1 MVRGVKRGFLAALL
15 IGSLAVASTQ
25 YTKVRDHTTHH
36 VTRLRHSRHLDG
48 YFPLHSSFTPA
59 TSPKLAVKD
68 NHKPLFTE
76 CLNYRP
82 TLKEEQPVGTYVFT
96 VHAEDRDPPDM
107 GGKVTYK
114 FVSTPGE
121 KERFHVDPE
130 TGNITTADI
139 FDHDEPSR
147 EKEAYITVRASDNG
161 QPQLD
166 DACTIKILIEDINDN
181 QPVFDKVVF
190 RGDVWKDRKPP
201 LKALLSYSESVPQDL
216 PNGREVMRISATD
229 IDDGNNSIVHYSLDS
244 NSPDQPYFYIDPDN
258 GVIFLNKTID
268 KVPGYKFKLSAIVKD
283 MGDPPQQSSITL
295 DIQVVESNKKSPS
308 FIEVPDE
315 PIRLKE
321 NYADFNT
328 PIATV
333 RAISNIPEEKKLQFE
348 LVMGQTEQTNK
359 WHTFVLEPEA
369 DSAYIKLGNHLDF
382 EKITDYTL
390 TVRIQNNYKLA
401 AETIIQI
408 EVEDVNDNIPIFS
421 EIRSGSVLENEPPGT
436 PVMQVRAFDADGTS
450 ANNQVTYE
458 LGDPSDPF
466 AIDSITGNITTLK
479 MFDREERSFY
489 NIKIIATDNSESAL
503 IPGKHNAGQQVF
515 LIEIADKNDN
525 PPHFTQDTYVAESIA
540 ENANI
545 NEIVTQVTALDIDT
559 ASVVTY
565 SIVAGNTYDAFV
577 IRNFTGEIRVNNEL
591 DYENITN
598 YSLDVRAFDGL
609 YEDYAKVLIKIEN
622 LNDNPPIFLANYTK
636 TIEEEKLYEGCI
648 VKVEAYDPDLD
659 RNEPQNIIYSLVKHE
674 QKEFLRIDND
684 GCLRLTKP
692 LDRDQPSGFTRWQI
706 LIMAADHGGRLGSD
720 SLRST
725 TEVILELT
733 DINDNAPF
741 LTNTQPVIWYENDP
755 PGQVVIL
762 TAKDYDSTEN
772 GPPFTFALNESVS
785 FDIRSKF
792 HIQGNILS
800 TIVSFDREQRKEY
813 KIPVAITD
821 SGTPRLTG
829 VSILHIVIGDRND
842 NPMGPGHSDIFVY
855 NYKGEAPDTE
865 IGRVFVN
872 DPDDWD
878 LPDKRFMW
886 LPSYEQRS
894 PYFDVH
900 SNTGMITM
908 KEGTPNGTYVLRFNV
923 TEENEPLVPF
933 HWVEATVN
941 VTIKEIPEEA
951 VDKSGSIRFV
961 NVTAEEFIIPEADGT
976 SKKDKLHRRLSELY
990 NKSMDNVDVFTVFSK
1005 LTVKD
1010 AFLDVRFSVHGSPY
1024 FEAEKLDSMVIGIQ
1038 EKLEEELQAK
1048 IYMVK
1053 IDECLIEKEQCE
1065 DSCRN
1070 ILMKN
1075 NVPLSVYTNTTS
1087 FVGVSARVESECT
1100 CDVEEPLVCLNG
1112 GTPFADKCE
1121 CPEGWNGPHC
1131 EQTSIAFH
1139 GDGWAMYPAP
1149 PACHEGHVTLTVTSH
1164 TSNSLI
1170 FYLGPLKFN
1179 PLLDVQDFMSLELV
1193 DGFPVLLV
1201 NYGSGT
1207 TRLNNSV
1214 VHVADGKPHLIEIV
1228 LMRSSIEMFV
1238 DRCKLSTCMSLAAPT
1253 GPREIL
1259 NVNGPLQ
1266 VGGASVDLQGL
1277 ARAFGWRHVPT
1288 NQHFLGCISNFTY
1301 NDFMY
1306 NLGRP
1311 SVERNADPGCQKSV
1325 FTAVTFGIDTNFL
1338 VAILVCIAILIILL
1352 LAVVVHRKRAD
1363 AWAEKEL
1370 DDIRENIIAYEDE
1383 GGGEGDAGYDLHVLR
1398 QMYDGPPPDTD
1409 ATFMHA
1415 PVVGA
1420 APDISGFLD
1429 DKKSVLDRDP
1439 DINPYDDVRHY
1450 AYEGDGD
1457 TSGSLSS
1464 LASCTD
1470 DEDLKFNYLST
1481 FGPRFRKLADMYGDS
1496 DDERAPHEESWC

>member
-1 MVRGVKRGFLAALL
+1 MKWCGGERGLIAWLIVAAVN
-15 IGSLAVASTQ
+15 AASAQ
-25 YTKVRDHTTHH
+25 YTKARDYTYPTHH
-36 VTRLRHSRHLDG
+36 VTRLRHSRHLPI
-48 YFPLHSSFTPA
+48 YTSAYIPA
-59 TSPKLAVKD
+59 PSPKLAVKD
-68 NHKPLFTE
+68 NRKPLFTE

-82 TLKEEQPVGTYVFT
+82 TVKEEQPVGTYVFT
-96 VHAEDRDPPDM
+96 VKAEDRDPPDM
-107 GGKVTYK
+107 GGTVTYK

-121 KERFHVDPE
+121 KERFNVDPVS
-130 TGNITTADI
+130 GRITTADI

-147 EKEAYITVRASDNG
+147 EKETYITVRASDNG
-161 QPQLD
+161 QPPLD

-181 QPVFDKVVF
+181 QPVFDKV
-190 RGDVWKDRKPP
+190 
-201 LKALLSYSESVPQDL
+201 SYSESVPQDL
-216 PNGREVMRISATD
+216 PSGREVMRISATD

-244 NSPDQPYFYIDPDN
+244 NSPDQSYFYIDPDN

-283 MGDPPQQSSITL
+283 MGEVPQQSAITL

-321 NYADFNT
+321 NYADFKT

-333 RAISNIPEEKKLQFE
+333 RAVSNIPGEEKLQFE

-359 WHTFVLEPEA
+359 RHTFVLEPEA
-369 DSAYIKLGNHLDF
+369 NTAYIKLGNHLDY

-450 ANNQVTYE
+450 ANNQITYQ

-466 AIDSITGNITTLK
+466 AIDSVTGNITTLK
-479 MFDREERSFY
+479 MFDREEKSFY

-503 IPGKHNAGQQVF
+503 IPGKHNSGQQSF

-525 PPHFTQDTYVAESIA
+525 PPHFTMDTYVAESIA

-545 NEIVTQVTALDIDT
+545 NELVTQVTALDIDT

-577 IRNFTGEIRVNNEL
+577 IRNFTGEIRVNNVL
-591 DYENITN
+591 DYENITS

-609 YEDYAKVLIKIEN
+609 YEDYAKVKINIEN
-622 LNDNPPIFLANYTK
+622 LNDNPPVFLDSYNA
-636 TIEEEKLYEGCI
+636 TIEEERLYDGCI
-648 VKVEAYDPDLD
+648 VKVEAYDPDIKD
-659 RNEPQNIIYSLVKHE
+659 RNAPQHIVYSLVRLE
-674 QKEFLRIDND
+674 QKEFLQIDND
-684 GCLRLTKP
+684 GCLMLTKP
-692 LDRDQPSGFTRWQI
+692 LDRDPPSGFATRQI
-706 LIMAADHGGRLGSD
+706 LIMAADHGGKLGSD
-720 SLRST
+720 SLRSP

-741 LTNTQPVIWYENDP
+741 LTNTQPVIWYENEN
-755 PGQVVIL
+755 PGQVVVL
-762 TAKDYDSTEN
+762 TAKDYDSEKN
-772 GPPFTFALNESVS
+772 GAPFEFSLNESAS
-785 FDIRSKF
+785 LDIRSKF
-792 HIQGNILS
+792 SIQGNILS
-800 TIVSFDREQRKEY
+800 ALVTFDRELQKKYE
-813 KIPVAITD
+813 IPVAITD
-821 SGTPRLTG
+821 SGTPRMTG
-829 VSILHIVIGDRND
+829 VSILTVVIGDKND
-842 NPMGPGHSDIFVY
+842 NPMAPGHSNIFVY
-855 NYKGEAPDTE
+855 NYKTETFFNELYSWRYYGEAPDTE
-865 IGRVFVN
+865 IGRVYVD

-886 LPSYEQRS
+886 IPSYELRS

-900 SNTGMITM
+900 SKNGMITM
-908 KEGTPNGTYVLRFNV
+908 KHGTPNGTYLLRFNV
-923 TEENEPLVPF
+923 TEENEPKVPF

-961 NVTAEEFIIPEADGT
+961 NITAEDFIIPEADGT
-976 SKKDKLHRRLSELY
+976 SKKEKLHRRLSQLY
-990 NKSMDNVDVFTVFSK
+990 NTSMDNVDVFTIFSK
-1005 LTVKD
+1005 VTVKD
-1010 AFLDVRFSVHGSPY
+1010 NFLDVRFSAHGSPY
-1024 FEAEKLDSMVIGIQ
+1024 YPPEKLDSMVIGIQ

-1053 IDECLIEKEQCE
+1053 IDECLIEKEQCA

-1070 ILMKN
+1070 VLMKN

-1100 CDVEEPLVCLNG
+1100 CDVVDTLICLNG
-1112 GTPFADKCE
+1112 GTPIANQCE
-1121 CPEGWNGPHC
+1121 CPEGLTGPHC
-1131 EQTSIAFH
+1131 EQTSIGFH
-1139 GDGWAMYPAP
+1139 GDGWAMYPSP
-1149 PACHEGHVTLTVTSH
+1149 PACHEGHVTMTVTSH
-1164 TSNSLI
+1164 SANSLV
-1170 FYLGPLKFN
+1170 FYMGPLKYN

-1193 DGFPVLLV
+1193 DGYPVLLV

-1214 VHVADGKPHLIEIV
+1214 VHVSDGKPHLIEIV

-1253 GPREIL
+1253 GPKEIL

-1266 VGGASVDLQGL
+1266 VGGSSIDLQHL
-1277 ARAFGWRHVPT
+1277 ARTFGWRHTPT
-1288 NQHFLGCISNFTY
+1288 NMPFVGCISNFTY
-1301 NDFMY
+1301 NDFVY
-1306 NLGRP
+1306 NLGEP
-1311 SVERNADPGCQKSV
+1311 SVHHNADPSCQRSM

-1338 VAILVCIAILIILL
+1338 VAILVCIAILVILL
-1352 LAVVVHRKRAD
+1352 LAVVVHRRRAD

-1409 ATFMHA
+1409 PSFMYA
-1415 PVVGA
+1415 PGLKGA

-1450 AYEGDGD
+1450 AYEGDGN

-1470 DEDLKFNYLST
+1470 DGDLKFNYLST

-1496 DDERAPHEESWC
+1496 DDDRVPHEESWC

>member
-1 MVRGVKRGFLAALL
+1 M
-15 IGSLAVASTQ
+15 IQ
-25 YTKVRDHTTHH
+25 IW
-36 VTRLRHSRHLDG
+36 
-48 YFPLHSSFTPA
+48 
-59 TSPKLAVKD
+59 
-68 NHKPLFTE
+68 
-76 CLNYRP
+76 
-82 TLKEEQPVGTYVFT
+82 
-96 VHAEDRDPPDM
+96 VHAEDRDPPEM
-107 GGKVTYK
+107 GGTVTYK

-130 TGNITTADI
+130 TGKITTADI

-181 QPVFDKVVF
+181 QPVFDKV
-190 RGDVWKDRKPP
+190 
-201 LKALLSYSESVPQDL
+201 SYSESVPQDL
-216 PNGREVMRISATD
+216 PSGREVMRISATD

-244 NSPDQPYFYIDPDN
+244 NSPDQAYFYIDPDN

-268 KVPGYKFKLSAIVKD
+268 KAPGYKFKLSAIVKD
-283 MGDPPQQSSITL
+283 MGTPPQQSSITL
-295 DIQVVESNKKSPS
+295 DIQVV
-308 FIEVPDE
+308 D
-315 PIRLKE
+315 
-321 NYADFNT
+321 
-328 PIATV
+328 
-333 RAISNIPEEKKLQFE
+333 SNIPEEKKLQFE
-348 LVMGQTEQTNK
+348 LVQGQTEQTNK

-369 DSAYIKLGNHLDF
+369 DSAYIKLGNHLDY

-421 EIRSGSVLENEPPGT
+421 EIRSGSVLENENPGT

-450 ANNQVTYE
+450 ANNQITYE

-503 IPGKHNAGQQVF
+503 IPGKHNA
-515 LIEIADKNDN
+515 
-525 PPHFTQDTYVAESIA
+525 
-540 ENANI
+540 
-545 NEIVTQVTALDIDT
+545 

-591 DYENITN
+591 DYENITS
-598 YSLDVRAFDGL
+598 YSLDVRAFDGI
-609 YEDYAKVLIKIEN
+609 YEDYAKVIINIEN
-622 LNDNPPIFLANYTK
+622 LNDNPPVFLANYTK

-648 VKVEAYDPDLD
+648 VKVEAYDPDIKD
-659 RNEPQNIIYSLVKHE
+659 RNAPQNIVYSLVKHE
-674 QKEFLRIDND
+674 QKEFLQIDND

-692 LDRDQPSGFTRWQI
+692 LDRDQPLGFTRWQI

-741 LTNTQPVIWYENDP
+741 LTNTQPVIWYENEP

-762 TAKDYDSTEN
+762 TAKDYDSAEN
-772 GPPFTFALNESVS
+772 GPPFTFALNESAS

-800 TIVSFDREQRKEY
+800 TLVSFDREQRKEY

-829 VSILHIVIGDRND
+829 VSILHVVIGDKND
-842 NPMGPGHSDIFVY
+842 NPMAPGHSDIFVY

-865 IGRVFVN
+865 IGRVYVD

-878 LPDKRFMW
+878 LADKRFMW

-894 PYFDVH
+894 PYFDIH

-908 KEGTPNGTYVLRFNV
+908 KEGTPNGTYLLRFNV

-961 NVTAEEFIIPEADGT
+961 NITAEEFIVPEPDGT
-976 SKKDKLHRRLSELY
+976 SKKDKLHRRLAQLY
-990 NKSMDNVDVFTVFSK
+990 NTSMDNVDVFTVFTK
-1005 LTVKD
+1005 NTVKD
-1010 AFLDVRFSVHGSPY
+1010 VFLDVRFSAHGSPY
-1024 FEAEKLDSMVIGIQ
+1024 YPPEKLDSMVIGIQ
-1038 EKLEEELQAK
+1038 EKLEEELQSK

-1053 IDECLIEKEQCE
+1053 IDECLVEKEQCE

-1070 ILMKN
+1070 VLMKN

-1100 CDVEEPLVCLNG
+1100 C
-1112 GTPFADKCE
+1112 TPFADKCE
-1121 CPEGWNGPHC
+1121 CPEGLSGPHC
-1131 EQTSIAFH
+1131 EQTSIGFH
-1139 GDGWAMYPAP
+1139 GDGWAMYSSP
-1149 PACHEGHVTLTVTSH
+1149 PACQEGHVTLTVTSH
-1164 TSNSLI
+1164 SSNSLV
-1170 FYLGPLKFN
+1170 FYLGPLKHN
-1179 PLLDVQDFMSLELV
+1179 PLLEVQDFMSLELV
-1193 DGFPVLLV
+1193 EGFPVLLV

-1266 VGGASVDLQGL
+1266 LGGASIDLQHL
-1277 ARAFGWRHVPT
+1277 ARTFGWKHVPT
-1288 NQHFLGCISNFTY
+1288 NQNFVGCISNFTY
-1301 NDFMY
+1301 NDF
-1306 NLGRP
+1306 
-1311 SVERNADPGCQKSV
+1311 V
-1325 FTAVTFGIDTNFL
+1325 
-1338 VAILVCIAILIILL
+1338 ILL
-1352 LAVVVHRKRAD
+1352 LAVVVHRRRAD

-1398 QMYDGPPPDTD
+1398 QMYDG
-1409 ATFMHA
+1409 M
-1415 PVVGA
+1415 VGA

-1439 DINPYDDVRHY
+1439 DITPYDDVRHY
-1450 AYEGDGD
+1450 AYEGDGN

-1470 DEDLKFNYLST
+1470 DGDLKFNYLQT
-1481 FGPRFRKLADMYGDS
+1481 FGPRFRKLADMYGDE
-1496 DDERAPHEESWC
+1496 DEDRPHEESWC

>member
-1 MVRGVKRGFLAALL
+1 MVRGGGGLAALL
-15 IGSLAVASTQ
+15 VAGLAMASAEF
-25 YTKVRDHTTHH
+25 TKAREHTYPTHH
-36 VTRLRHSRHLDG
+36 VTRLRHSRHLEG
-48 YFPLHSSFTPA
+48 WPSHTASFTPV

-82 TLKEEQPVGTYVFT
+82 TVKEEQQVGTYVFT
-96 VHAEDRDPPDM
+96 VKAEDKDPKDM
-107 GGKVTYK
+107 GGTVTYK

-121 KERFHVDPE
+121 KERFHVDPD
-130 TGNITTADI
+130 TGDITTADI

-166 DACTIKILIEDINDN
+166 DACTIKIFIEDINDN
-181 QPVFDKVVF
+181 PPVFDKV
-190 RGDVWKDRKPP
+190 
-201 LKALLSYSESVPQDL
+201 SYSESVPQDL
-216 PNGREVMRISATD
+216 PSGREVMRISATD

-244 NSPDQPYFYIDPDN
+244 NSPDQSYFYIDPDN

-283 MGDPPQQSSITL
+283 QGDPPLQSSITL

-308 FIEVPDE
+308 FIEVPPG

-321 NYADFNT
+321 NYADFNA

-333 RAISNIPEEKKLQFE
+333 KAVSNIPEEEKLQFE
-348 LVMGQTEQTNK
+348 LVQGQTEQTNK
-359 WHTFVLEPEA
+359 RHTFVLEPEA
-369 DSAYIKLGNHLDF
+369 DTAYIKLGNHLDY

-450 ANNQVTYE
+450 ANNQVTYQ

-479 MFDREERSFY
+479 MFDREEKSFY

-503 IPGKHNAGQQVF
+503 IPGKHNAGQQSF

-545 NEIVTQVTALDIDT
+545 NELVTQVTAIDTDT

-565 SIVAGNTYDAFV
+565 SIVAGNTYEAFV
-577 IRNFTGEIRVNNEL
+577 IRNFTGEIRVNNGL
-591 DYENITN
+591 DYENITT

-609 YEDYAKVLIKIEN
+609 YEDYAKVIINIEN
-622 LNDNPPIFLANYTK
+622 LNDNPPVFLDNYTK

-648 VKVEAYDPDLD
+648 VKVEAYDPDIKD
-659 RNEPQNIIYSLVKHE
+659 RNAPQNIVYSLVKQE
-674 QKEFLRIDND
+674 QKAFLQVDND

-692 LDRDQPSGFTRWQI
+692 LDRDQPSGFARWQI
-706 LIMAADHGGRLGSD
+706 LIMAADQGGRLGTE

-741 LTNTQPVIWYENDP
+741 LTNTEPIIWFENEP
-755 PGQVVIL
+755 PGQVVVL
-762 TAKDYDSTEN
+762 TAKDYDSPEN
-772 GPPFTFALNESVS
+772 GPPFEFALNDSAS
-785 FDIRSKF
+785 FEIRTKF

-800 TIVSFDREQRKEY
+800 TLVTFDREQQKEY

-829 VSILHIVIGDRND
+829 VSILRVVIGDRND

-855 NYKGEAPDTE
+855 NYKGETPDTE
-865 IGRVFVN
+865 IGRVYVT

-886 LPSYEQRS
+886 LPSYEKRS

-900 SNTGMITM
+900 RNTGMITM
-908 KEGTPNGTYVLRFNV
+908 KEGTPNGTYLLTFNV
-923 TEENEPLVPF
+923 TEENEPIVPF

-941 VTIKEIPEEA
+941 VTVKEIPEEA

-961 NVTAEEFIIPEADGT
+961 NVTAEEFIVPEMDGL
-976 SKKDKLHRRLSELY
+976 SKKEKLHRRLSELY
-990 NKSMDNVDVFTVFSK
+990 NTSMDNVDVFTVYGNK
-1005 LTVKD
+1005 PTNKD
-1010 AFLDVRFSVHGSPY
+1010 TYLDVRFSAHGSPY
-1024 FEAEKLDSMVIGIQ
+1024 YPPEKLDSMVVGIQ

-1065 DSCRN
+1065 DACRN
-1070 ILMKN
+1070 VLMKS

-1087 FVGVSARVESECT
+1087 FVGVSAKVESECT
-1100 CDVEEPLVCLNG
+1100 CDIEEPLVCLNG

-1121 CPEGWNGPHC
+1121 CPEGLTGPRC
-1131 EQTSIAFH
+1131 EQTSIGFH
-1139 GDGWAMYPAP
+1139 GEGWAMYSSP

-1170 FYLGPLKFN
+1170 FYVGPLKFN

-1266 VGGASVDLQGL
+1266 LGGASIDLQNL
-1277 ARAFGWRHVPT
+1277 ARNFGWRHVPT
-1288 NQHFLGCISNFTY
+1288 NQHFVGCISNFTY

-1306 NLGRP
+1306 NLGAP
-1311 SVERNADPGCQKSV
+1311 SVHHNADPSCQKSM

-1338 VAILVCIAILIILL
+1338 VAILVCITILVILL
-1352 LAVVVHRKRAD
+1352 LAVVVHRRRAD

-1409 ATFMHA
+1409 PSFMHA

-1450 AYEGDGD
+1450 AYEGDGN

-1470 DEDLKFNYLST
+1470 DGDLKFNYLST

-1496 DDERAPHEESWC
+1496 DDDRQPHEESWC

>member
-1 MVRGVKRGFLAALL
+1 MFGGGERGLLAALL
-15 IGSLAVASTQ
+15 LGVLAAASAEHS
-25 YTKVRDHTTHH
+25 KARDREHSSHH

-48 YFPLHSSFTPA
+48 YMPIHTASLGVSA
-59 TSPKLAVKD
+59 PKFSVKD
-68 NHKPLFTE
+68 NHKPVFTE
-76 CLNYRP
+76 CSNYRP
-82 TLKEEQPVGTYVFT
+82 TVKEEQPVGTYVFT
-96 VHAEDRDPPDM
+96 VHADDRNPPDM
-107 GGKVTYK
+107 GGTVTYK
-114 FVSTPGE
+114 FVSTAGE
-121 KERFHVDPE
+121 KERFHVDSE
-130 TGNITTADI
+130 TGRITTADI
-139 FDHDEPSR
+139 FDRDEPSR

-166 DACTIKILIEDINDN
+166 DACTIKIVIEDVNDN
-181 QPVFDKVVF
+181 QPVFDKV
-190 RGDVWKDRKPP
+190 
-201 LKALLSYSESVPQDL
+201 SYSESVPQDL
-216 PNGREVMRISATD
+216 PSGREVMRISATD
-229 IDDGNNSIVHYSLDS
+229 IDDGNNSIVHYSLDT
-244 NSPDQPYFYIDPDN
+244 NSPDQAYFYIDPDN

-268 KVPGYKFKLSAIVKD
+268 KYPGYKFKLSAIVKD

-308 FIEVPDE
+308 FIEVPDG

-321 NYADFNT
+321 NFADFNAH
-328 PIATV
+328 IATV
-333 RAISNIPEEKKLQFE
+333 RAVSNIPEEKKLLFE

-359 WHTFVLEPEA
+359 WHTFVLESEN

-390 TVRIQNNYKLA
+390 TVRVQNNYNLA

-421 EIRSGSVLENEPPGT
+421 EVRSGQVLENEPPGT
-436 PVMQVRAFDADGTS
+436 QVMQVRAFDADGTS

-458 LGDPSDPF
+458 LGDASDPF
-466 AIDSITGNITTLK
+466 AIDTLTGNITTLK

-503 IPGKHNAGQQVF
+503 IPGKHNSGQQVF
-515 LIEIADKNDN
+515 RIEIADKNDN
-525 PPHFTQDTYVAESIA
+525 QPHFTQDTYVAESIA

-545 NEIVTQVTALDIDT
+545 NVLVTQVTALDIDT

-565 SIVAGNTYDAFV
+565 SIVAGNTYDAFT

-591 DYENITN
+591 DYENITS
-598 YSLDVRAFDGL
+598 YSLDVRAFDGQH
-609 YEDYAKVLIKIEN
+609 EDYCKVIINIEN
-622 LNDNPPIFLANYTK
+622 LNDNPPVFLDNYTK
-636 TIEEEKLYEGCI
+636 TIEEERLYEGCI
-648 VKVEAYDPDLD
+648 VQVGAYDPDIKD
-659 RNEPQNIIYSLVKHE
+659 RSAPQNIVYSLVKHE
-674 QKEFLRIDND
+674 QKEFLQIDND

-692 LDRDQPSGFTRWQI
+692 LDRDPPAGFTTWQI
-706 LIMAADHGGRLGSD
+706 LIVAADQGGRLGSD

-741 LTNTQPVIWYENDP
+741 LTNSLPVIWSENVP
-755 PGQVVIL
+755 QGQVVTL
-762 TAKDYDSTEN
+762 TAKDNDSPEN
-772 GPPFTFALNESVS
+772 GPPFTFALNETVS
-785 FDIRSKF
+785 PDIRSKF
-792 HIQGNILS
+792 FIQGNVLS
-800 TIVSFDREQRKEY
+800 TQVVFDREERKEY
-813 KIPVAITD
+813 FIPVAITD
-821 SGTPRLTG
+821 SGSPRLTG
-829 VSILHIVIGDRND
+829 VSILHVVIGDKND
-842 NPMGPGHSDIFVY
+842 NPMAPGHSDIFVY

-865 IGRVFVN
+865 IGRVFVK

-908 KEGTPNGTYVLRFNV
+908 KEGTPNGTYLLKFNV
-923 TEENEPLVPF
+923 TEENEPIVPF

-961 NVTAEEFIIPEADGT
+961 NITAEEFIVDEEDGT
-976 SKKDKLHRRLSELY
+976 SKKDKLHRRLSLLY
-990 NKSMDNVDVFTVFSK
+990 NTSIDNVDVFTVSNK
-1005 LTVKD
+1005 RTVKD
-1010 AFLDVRFSVHGSPY
+1010 QFLDVRFSAHGSPY
-1024 FEAEKLDSMVIGIQ
+1024 YPPEKLDSMVTGIQ
-1038 EKLEEELQAK
+1038 EKLEMELGAR
-1048 IYMVK
+1048 IYMIN

-1070 ILMKN
+1070 VLQKN
-1075 NVPLSVYTNTTS
+1075 NVPLSVYTNTSS
-1087 FVGVSARVESECT
+1087 FVGVSATVAPECT
-1100 CDVEEPLVCLNG
+1100 CEVDEPLDCLNG

-1121 CPEGWNGPHC
+1121 CPEGLNGPRC
-1131 EQTSIAFH
+1131 EQTSIGFH
-1139 GDGWAMYPAP
+1139 GAGYALYPAP

-1164 TSNSLI
+1164 AANSLV
-1170 FYLGPLKFN
+1170 FYLGPLNFN
-1179 PLLDVQDFMSLELV
+1179 QLLDVQDFMSLELA
-1193 DGFPVLLV
+1193 DGYPVLLV

-1214 VHVADGKPHLIEIV
+1214 VYVADGKPHLIEIV

-1253 GPREIL
+1253 GTTQIL

-1266 VGGASVDLQGL
+1266 VGGSSIDLHHL
-1277 ARAFGWRHVPT
+1277 ARAYGWRHAPT
-1288 NQHFLGCISNFTY
+1288 TQNFVGCISNFTY
-1301 NDFMY
+1301 NSYMY
-1306 NLGRP
+1306 NLGQP
-1311 SVERNADPGCQKSV
+1311 SVMRGADPGCQRSM

-1338 VAILVCIAILIILL
+1338 VAILVCIAILVILL
-1352 LAVVVHRKRAD
+1352 LAVVVHRRRAD

-1398 QMYDGPPPDTD
+1398 QMYDAPPTD
-1409 ATFMHA
+1409 PLLQHGLGAA
-1415 PVVGA
+1415 P

-1439 DINPYDDVRHY
+1439 DTNPYDDVRHY
-1450 AYEGDGD
+1450 AYEGDGN

-1470 DEDLKFNYLST
+1470 DGDLKFNYLST

-1496 DDERAPHEESWC
+1496 EDDRQPHEESWC

>member
-1 MVRGVKRGFLAALL
+1 MMHLFGMQPRRVSGLGGILMAFVLL
-15 IGSLAVASTQ
+15 IGINSRD
-25 YTKVRDHTTHH
+25 YTYGSHH

-48 YFPLHSSFTPA
+48 YLPMHPA
-59 TSPKLAVKD
+59 AFVPAHTPKLAVKD

-82 TLKEEQPVGTYVFT
+82 SVKEEQPVGTYVFT
-96 VHAEDRDPPDM
+96 VHAEDRDPPEM
-107 GGKVTYK
+107 GGTVTYQ
-114 FVSTPGE
+114 FVTTPGE
-121 KERFHVDPE
+121 KERFHVDPVS
-130 TGNITTADI
+130 GRITTADV

-161 QPQLD
+161 QPHLD

-181 QPVFDKVVF
+181 QPVFDKV
-190 RGDVWKDRKPP
+190 
-201 LKALLSYSESVPQDL
+201 SYMESVPQDL
-216 PNGREVMRISATD
+216 PSGREVMRISATD

-244 NSPDQPYFYIDPDN
+244 NSPDQSYFYIDPDN
-258 GVIFLNKTID
+258 GVIFLNKSID

-283 MGDPPQQSSITL
+283 MGDQPQQSSITL

-321 NYADFNT
+321 NYADFKT

-333 RAISNIPEEKKLQFE
+333 RAISNIPEEEKLQFE

-359 WHTFVLEPEA
+359 RHTFVLEPEA
-369 DSAYIKLGNHLDF
+369 NTAYIKLGNHLDY

-436 PVMQVRAFDADGTS
+436 PVMQVRAFDADGTA
-450 ANNQVTYE
+450 ANNQITYQ

-466 AIDSITGNITTLK
+466 LIDPITGNITTQK
-479 MFDREERSFY
+479 MFDREEKSSY
-489 NIKIIATDNSESAL
+489 NIKILATDNSESAL
-503 IPGKHNAGQQVF
+503 IPGKHNIGQQSF

-525 PPHFTQDTYVAESIA
+525 PPHFQKDTYVAESIA
-540 ENANI
+540 ENANT
-545 NEIVTQVTALDIDT
+545 NELVTVVKAVDIDT
-559 ASVVTY
+559 ASVISY

-591 DYENITN
+591 DYENITS

-609 YEDYAKVLIKIEN
+609 YEDYAKVIINIEN
-622 LNDNPPIFLANYTK
+622 VNDNPPVFLANYTK

-648 VKVEAYDPDLD
+648 VKVEVYDPDIKD
-659 RNEPQNIIYSLVKHE
+659 RNAPQNIVYSLVNEE
-674 QKEFLRIDND
+674 QKEFLQIDND
-684 GCLRLTKP
+684 GCLRLLKP

-706 LIMAADHGGRLGSD
+706 LVTAADHGGRPD
-720 SLRST
+720 SLKT
-725 TEVILELT
+725 ATEVILELT

-741 LTNTQPVIWYENDP
+741 LTNTQPVIWYENEP
-755 PGQVVIL
+755 PGRSIVTL
-762 TAKDYDSTEN
+762 TAKDYDSPEN
-772 GPPFTFALNESVS
+772 GPPFEFALNDSAS
-785 FDIRSKF
+785 MDIRQKF
-792 HIQGNILS
+792 QIQGNVLS
-800 TIVSFDREQRKEY
+800 TLVTFDREQKKQYE
-813 KIPVAITD
+813 IPVAITD

-829 VSILHIVIGDRND
+829 VSILTVVIGDRND
-842 NPMGPGHSDIFVY
+842 NPMGPGHSNIFVY

-865 IGRVFVN
+865 IGRVYVD

-900 SNTGMITM
+900 SKNGMITM
-908 KEGTPNGTYVLRFNV
+908 KEGTPNGTYLLRFNV
-923 TEENEPLVPF
+923 TEENEPKVPF

-951 VDKSGSIRFV
+951 VDKSGSIRFI

-976 SKKDKLHRRLSELY
+976 SKKDKLHRRLAQLY
-990 NKSMDNVDVFTVFSK
+990 NTSLDNVDVFTVSSK
-1005 LTVKD
+1005 RTVQD
-1010 AFLDVRFSVHGSPY
+1010 AFLDVRFSAHGSPY
-1024 FEAEKLDSMVIGIQ
+1024 YPAEKLDSMVIGIQ
-1038 EKLEEELQAK
+1038 EKLEDELQAK

-1065 DSCRN
+1065 ESCRN
-1070 ILMKN
+1070 ILVKN

-1087 FVGVSARVESECT
+1087 FVGVSARIESECT
-1100 CDVEEPLVCLNG
+1100 CEWVDTLICLNG
-1112 GTPFADKCE
+1112 GTPIANQCE
-1121 CPEGWNGPHC
+1121 CREGLTGPHC
-1131 EQTSIAFH
+1131 EETSIGFH
-1139 GDGWAMYPAP
+1139 GAGWAMYPSP
-1149 PACHEGHVTLTVTSH
+1149 PACHEGRVTLTVTAHSV
-1164 TSNSLI
+1164 NSLI
-1170 FYLGPLKFN
+1170 FYLGPLKYN
-1179 PLLDVQDFMSLELV
+1179 PLLEVQDFMSLELV
-1193 DGFPVLLV
+1193 EGYPVLLV

-1214 VHVADGKPHLIEIV
+1214 VRVADGKPHLIEIV

-1253 GPREIL
+1253 GPKQIL

-1266 VGGASVDLQGL
+1266 LGGSSIDLENI
-1277 ARAFGWRHVPT
+1277 ARSFSWKHIPT
-1288 NQHFLGCISNFTY
+1288 NQPFMGCISNFTY
-1301 NDFMY
+1301 NDIVY
-1306 NLGRP
+1306 NLGQP
-1311 SVERNADPGCQKSV
+1311 SLEKEADPSCQRSM

-1352 LAVVVHRKRAD
+1352 LAMVVHRRRAI

-1398 QMYDGPPPDTD
+1398 QMYDGPPTD
-1409 ATFMHA
+1409 ADA
-1415 PVVGA
+1415 PFIYSGGLKSA

-1450 AYEGDGD
+1450 AYEGDGN

-1470 DEDLKFNYLST
+1470 DGDLKFNYLST

>member
-1 MVRGVKRGFLAALL
+1 MKKDLSDFIELCNDACYELLGADMFVLIFSDSVTNCSPEHWLEGELSTTFTGTCETLSSRSQTPCDEVKAFQTSR
-15 IGSLAVASTQ
+15 SAV
-25 YTKVRDHTTHH
+25 
-36 VTRLRHSRHLDG
+36 
-48 YFPLHSSFTPA
+48 FTPA

-96 VHAEDRDPPDM
+96 VHAVDRDPPEM
-107 GGKVTYK
+107 GGTVTYK

-121 KERFHVDPE
+121 KERFHVDPW

-181 QPVFDKVVF
+181 QPVFDKV
-190 RGDVWKDRKPP
+190 
-201 LKALLSYSESVPQDL
+201 SYSESVPQDL
-216 PNGREVMRISATD
+216 PSGREVMRISATD
-229 IDDGNNSIVHYSLDS
+229 IDDGNNSIVHYELDP
-244 NSPDQPYFYIDPDN
+244 NSPDQAYFYIDPDN

-283 MGDPPQQSSITL
+283 MGNPPQQSSITL

-333 RAISNIPEEKKLQFE
+333 RAIKWDKS
-348 LVMGQTEQTNK
+348 EQTNK

-369 DSAYIKLGNHLDF
+369 DSAYIKLGNHLDY

-408 EVEDVNDNIPIFS
+408 VVEDVNDNIPIFS

-591 DYENITN
+591 DYENITS

-622 LNDNPPIFLANYTK
+622 LNDNPPVFLANYTK

-648 VKVEAYDPDLD
+648 VK
-659 RNEPQNIIYSLVKHE
+659 HE
-674 QKEFLRIDND
+674 QKEFLQIDND

-762 TAKDYDSTEN
+762 TAKDFDSAEN

-842 NPMGPGHSDIFVY
+842 NPMGPGNSDIFVY

-908 KEGTPNGTYVLRFNV
+908 KEGTPNGTYLLRFNV

-976 SKKDKLHRRLSELY
+976 SKKDKLHRRLAELY

-1010 AFLDVRFSVHGSPY
+1010 AFLDVRFSAHGSPY

-1070 ILMKN
+1070 VLMKN

-1100 CDVEEPLVCLNG
+1100 CDVEAPLVCLNG

-1139 GDGWAMYPAP
+1139 GDGWAMYPSP

-1164 TSNSLI
+1164 KKNSLI
-1170 FYLGPLKFN
+1170 FYVGPFYVFGISRRLSDFTGQLWVRDHTSQQQCC
-1179 PLLDVQDFMSLELV
+1179 PL
-1193 DGFPVLLV
+1193 
-1201 NYGSGT
+1201 
-1207 TRLNNSV
+1207 
-1214 VHVADGKPHLIEIV
+1214 
-1228 LMRSSIEMFV
+1228 
-1238 DRCKLSTCMSLAAPT
+1238 
-1253 GPREIL
+1253 
-1259 NVNGPLQ
+1259 NGPLQ
-1266 VGGASVDLQGL
+1266 LGGSSVDLQAL

-1288 NQHFLGCISNFTY
+1288 NQHFMGCISNFTY

-1311 SVERNADPGCQKSV
+1311 SVEHNADPGCQKSV

-1415 PVVGA
+1415 PGIVGA

-1450 AYEGDGD
+1450 AYEGDGN

-1464 LASCTD
+1464 LASYTPKLFLVCNFIYKHKIENKINTIIS
-1470 DEDLKFNYLST
+1470 LMYVVAKVNRHQCPPMQISVILHSYFFIHSKFKTFKKILISSQGFEFYRCSVYNRPKCKYDKSLIFVLSL
-1481 FGPRFRKLADMYGDS
+1481 FSIKWELFLRKSITCLNL
-1496 DDERAPHEESWC
+1496 